1 MRNTLFKATLVGAVL
16 AISGVTYAGLISI
29 NPVEI
34 FTEPSTGTLAAHGSM
49 RDARNSPDSSSY
61 IGCWQWGF
69 SGNPTMALCLALDA
83 QGNFFACQTTEPQQ
97 VAVAASLNSASF
109 ASFVVAQDGFTCA
122 RVEVNQY
129 SADL

>member
-16 AISGVTYAGLISI
+16 AISGVTYAGLNSI

-34 FTEPSTGTLAAHGSM
+34 FTESSTGTLAAHGSM

-61 IGCWQWGF
+61 IGCWESAF
-69 SGNPTMALCLALDA
+69 SGSPTMALCVALDA
-83 QGNFFACQTTEPQQ
+83 QGNFFACQSTEPQQ
-97 VAVAASLNSASF
+97 VEVAASLNSASF
-109 ASFVVAQDGFTCA
+109 ASFVVAQDGVTCA
-122 RVEVNQY
+122 RVEALQY